1 MGVFVS
7 LRKGMSIE
15 MNSVNRR
22 NFLRVSATVA
32 AGAALVQREQARSDD
47 GLEPIRIAVIG
58 TGARGCDLI
67 RALTTIAA
75 AKVVAVCDPYGP
87 HLERGW
93 QYAGPLCLNFDDHR
107 KLLDEAKPQAVV
119 VAVPLAS
126 HFDICRD
133 ALDAGCAVFCEKTM
147 CYSVEQARKLVGLV
161 EEKQAVFQV
170 GLQRRA
176 NAIYRQAAAMV
187 QTGML
192 GRITA
197 IQCQW
202 HRNNN
207 WRRPVPVPRGH
218 ADFAQLDRQLNWR
231 LYRDTSQGLMAELGA
246 HQLDVANWFLGSPPK
261 RVFATGGIDY
271 WRDGRQVFDNISCL
285 YEYEVTPRKPA
296 RGQTTVAGTNEEPY
310 TVRVSYSS
318 LQNNAFAGASE
329 LILGTHGTLYLSQK
343 KGLFYRETL
352 PETIDWSN
360 RADKQASVVT
370 SGKTLK
376 LSNDPWA
383 HRGAPFEIDSE
394 SDDTRDELVSFVE
407 HVQQAD
413 RATICSARDGLVN
426 AATILMANDSATKR
440 HMVEWP
446 LADA

>member
-1 MGVFVS
+1 M
-7 LRKGMSIE
+7 IAQAE
-15 MNSVNRR
+15 SVC
-22 NFLRVSATVA
+22 
-32 AGAALVQREQARSDD
+32 SDES
-47 GLEPIRIAVIG
+47 LEPIRIAVIG

-75 AKVVAVCDPYGP
+75 AKVVAVCDPYGL

-93 QYAGPLCLNFDDHR
+93 QYAGPLARTFTDHR
-107 KLLDEAKPQAVV
+107 KLLEDTKPQAVV

-133 ALDAGCAVFCEKTM
+133 AINADCAVFCEKMM
-147 CYSVEQARKLVGLV
+147 CYSVEQAQKLAALV
-161 EEKQAVFQV
+161 EERRAVHQV

-231 LYRDTSQGLMAELGA
+231 LYRDSSQGLMAELGA
-246 HQLDVANWFLGSPPK
+246 HQLDVANWFLGTPPK

-271 WRDGRQVFDNISCL
+271 WRDGREVLDNISCL

-296 RGQTTVAGTNEEPY
+296 RGQVPVVGTNAEPY

-318 LQNNAFAGASE
+318 IQNNAFAGASE
-329 LILGTHGTLYLSQK
+329 LILGTHGTLFLSQK
-343 KGLFYRETL
+343 KGLFYRESI

-360 RADKQASVVT
+360 RADKQATVVT

-394 SDDTRDELVSFVE
+394 SDDTRDELVSFVD
-407 HVQQAD
+407 HVQQGD
-413 RATICSARDGLVN
+413 RSTICSVRDGLLN
-426 AATILMANDSATKR
+426 AATILMANDSAEKR
-440 HMVEWP
+440 QTVEWLP
-446 LADA
+446 PNG

>member
-1 MGVFVS
+1 M
-7 LRKGMSIE
+7 IAQAE
-15 MNSVNRR
+15 SVRGEER
-22 NFLRVSATVA
+22 
-32 AGAALVQREQARSDD
+32 
-47 GLEPIRIAVIG
+47 LEPIRIAVIG

-67 RALTTIAA
+67 RALTTIVAV
-75 AKVVAVCDPYGP
+75 KVVAVCDPYGP

-93 QYAGPLCLNFDDHR
+93 QYAGPLARTFTDHR
-107 KLLDEAKPQAVV
+107 KLLDETKPQAVV

-133 ALDAGCAVFCEKTM
+133 VLDAGCAAFCEKMM
-147 CYSVEQARKLVGLV
+147 CYSVEQARNLVARV
-161 EEKQAVFQV
+161 EEKRAVFQV

-176 NAIYRQAAAMV
+176 NAIYRQAAAMI

-202 HRNNN
+202 HRHNN

-231 LYRDTSQGLMAELGA
+231 LYRDSSQGLMAELGA
-246 HQLDVANWFLGSPPK
+246 HQLDVANWFLGTPPK
-261 RVFATGGIDY
+261 CVFATGGIDY
-271 WRDGRQVFDNISCL
+271 WRDGREVLDNISCL

-296 RGQTTVAGTNEEPY
+296 RGQTPVVGTNEEPY

-318 LQNNAFAGASE
+318 LQNNAFTGASE
-329 LILGTHGTLYLSQK
+329 LILGTHGTLFLSQK
-343 KGLFYRETL
+343 KGLFYRESL

-407 HVQQAD
+407 HVQQGD
-413 RATICSARDGLVN
+413 RATICSARDGLFN
-426 AATILMANDSATKR
+426 AATIVMANDSIEKR
-440 HMVEWP
+440 QTMEWLP
-446 LADA
+446 LNG

>member
-1 MGVFVS
+1 
-7 LRKGMSIE
+7 
-15 MNSVNRR
+15 MNPANRR
-22 NFLRVSATVA
+22 KFLRVSATVF
-32 AGAALVQREQARSDD
+32 AGAAVARHDRARGDD
-47 GLEPIRIAVIG
+47 DVEPVRIAFIG

-93 QYAGPLCLNFDDHR
+93 QYAGPLSRTFDNHR
-107 KLLDEAKPQAVV
+107 ELLDEMKPHAVV

-133 ALDAGCAVFCEKTM
+133 ALNAGCAVFCEKTM
-147 CYSVEQARKLVGLV
+147 CYSIEQARKLAALV
-161 EEKQAVFQV
+161 EEKRSIFQV

-197 IQCQW
+197 IECQW

-218 ADFAQLDRQLNWR
+218 ADFGKLDRQLNWR
-231 LYRDTSQGLMAELGA
+231 LYRDTSQGVMAELGA
-246 HQLDVANWFLGSPPK
+246 HQLDVANWFLGAPPK
-261 RVFATGGIDY
+261 NVFATGGIDY
-271 WRDGRQVFDNISCL
+271 WRDGREVFDNISCL

-296 RGQTTVAGTNEEPY
+296 RSQSAVVGTNDEPY

-318 LQNNAFAGASE
+318 LQNNAFEGASE
-329 LILGTHGTLYLSQK
+329 LILGTQGTLFLSQK
-343 KGLFYRETL
+343 KGLFYRESL
-352 PETIDWSN
+352 PESIDWSN

-407 HVQQAD
+407 HVQKAD
-413 RATICSARDGLVN
+413 RATICSVDDGLVN
-426 AATILMANDSATKR
+426 ATTILMANDSAAKR
-440 HMVEWP
+440 QVVNWP
-446 LADA
+446 LADV

>member
-1 MGVFVS
+1 
-7 LRKGMSIE
+7 MSIE
-15 MNSVNRR
+15 MNSTNRR
-22 NFLRVSATVA
+22 NFLQVSAAA
-32 AGAALVQREQARSDD
+32 AGAALVQSTPAHSDDD

-67 RALTTIAA
+67 RSLTTIAA

-93 QYAGPLCLNFDDHR
+93 QYAGPLSRTFDDYR
-107 KLLDEAKPQAVV
+107 KLLDEVQPQAVV
-119 VAVPLAS
+119 IAAPLAS
-126 HFDICRD
+126 HFDICRNSLEAD
-133 ALDAGCAVFCEKTM
+133 CAVFCEKTM
-147 CYSVEQARKLVGLV
+147 CYSVEQAQKLVALV

-187 QTGML
+187 QSGML

-197 IQCQW
+197 IECQW

-207 WRRPVPVPRGH
+207 WRRPVPVARGH
-218 ADFAQLDRQLNWR
+218 ADFGKLDRQLNWR
-231 LYRDTSQGLMAELGA
+231 LYRETSQGLMAELGA
-246 HQLDVANWFLGSPPK
+246 HQLDVANWFLGTAPK
-261 RVFATGGIDY
+261 SVFATGGIDY
-271 WRDGRQVFDNISCL
+271 WRDGREIFDNIRCL

-296 RGQTTVAGTNEEPY
+296 RGQTPIVGTSEEPY
-310 TVRVSYSS
+310 TVRMSYSS
-318 LQNNAFAGASE
+318 LQNNAFEGASE
-329 LILGTHGTLYLSQK
+329 LILGTQGTLFLSQK

-407 HVQQAD
+407 HVQEAD

-426 AATILMANDSATKR
+426 ATTILMANDSATKR
-440 HMVEWP
+440 QVVVWP

>member
-1 MGVFVS
+1 
-7 LRKGMSIE
+7 
-15 MNSVNRR
+15 MNPATRR
-22 NFLRVSATVA
+22 SFLQTSTVLATSTVIAQAESAC
-32 AGAALVQREQARSDD
+32 GEES
-47 GLEPIRIAVIG
+47 LEPIRIAVVG

-75 AKVVAVCDPYGP
+75 AKVVAVCDTYGP

-93 QYAGPLCLNFDDHR
+93 QYAGPLARTFTDYR
-107 KLLDEAKPQAVV
+107 KLLDETKPQAVV

-133 ALDAGCAVFCEKTM
+133 AIDADCAVFCEKTM
-147 CYSVEQARKLVGLV
+147 CYSIEQARKLVALV
-161 EEKQAVFQV
+161 EEKRAVFQV

-231 LYRDTSQGLMAELGA
+231 LYRDSSQGLMAELGA
-246 HQLDVANWFLGSPPK
+246 HQLDVANWFLGTPPK

-271 WRDGRQVFDNISCL
+271 WRDGREVLDNISCL

-296 RGQTTVAGTNEEPY
+296 RGQTPVAGTNTEPY

-318 LQNNAFAGASE
+318 LHNNAFAGASE
-329 LILGTHGTLYLSQK
+329 LILGTHGTLFLSQK
-343 KGLFYRETL
+343 KGLFYRESL

-360 RADKQASVVT
+360 RADKQATVVT

-394 SDDTRDELVSFVE
+394 SDDTRDELVSFVD
-407 HVQQAD
+407 HVQQGD
-413 RATICSARDGLVN
+413 LSTICSVRDGLLN
-426 AATILMANDSATKR
+426 AATILMANDSVEKR
-440 HMVEWP
+440 QTVEWLP
-446 LADA
+446 QNG